1 MNPGGDPP
9 PRRAKGVAGKGK
21 RKKKLE
27 AEDVAEDNPALA
39 AFLRQRRKAEAR
51 MADTGELDFYL
62 CVVFQS
68 EKQKNE
74 ALENLPEAVSV
85 LYNMYVD
92 GEELWKALGIKGVTP
107 NEQGPLQS
115 PLNKRLIART
125 GIPDQGTDQTAN
137 TYWGDFG

>member
-51 MADTGELDFYL
+51 MADTGEIDFYL
-62 CVVFQS
+62 CIVFQS
-68 EKQKNE
+68 KKQKE
-74 ALENLPEAVSV
+74 EFLTGLPPGGTV
-85 LYNMYVD
+85 LYDMYID
-92 GEELWKALGIKGVTP
+92 GEWLAGATGIKGVTP
-107 NEQGPLQS
+107 NDQKPLQS

-125 GIPDQGTDQTAN
+125 GIPDQGTDQTVNA
-137 TYWGDFG
+137 YWGDFG